1 LRRGLRSLDASGF
14 QKGFSEQYL
23 PNPLALARHC
33 SHVLY
38 AQSEIPLPRP
48 PPPIAQYCLLKKD
61 SWALL
66 DGASAATVAITT
78 ASPIK
83 ARRMWLS

>member
-1 LRRGLRSLDASGF
+1 M
-14 QKGFSEQYL
+14 
-23 PNPLALARHC
+23 
-33 SHVLY
+33 
-38 AQSEIPLPRP
+38 PLPRP

-66 DGASAATVAITT
+66 DGASADTVAITT

-83 ARRMWLS
+83 AKRMWLS